1 MYPLIRPFLFAFPPE
16 VAHRIAL
23 QAMRA
28 WGRGAPLH
36 GGGETIRVMGLPFRN
51 RVGLAAGFD
60 KDAVAVRG
68 LAGLG
73 FGFIEVG
80 TVTPRPQPGNP
91 RPRLFRS
98 TPDRAVINRMG
109 FNSSGLDA
117 MRGRLARL
125 RERPLPAVLGVN
137 VGINRDTPI
146 ARAAD
151 DYRRGIAT
159 LYPYADYLAVNLS
172 SPNTPGLRSL
182 QTAGTAGLLMKLNR
196 ERKALAEATGRRVPL
211 VVKVSPDLDE
221 AGLRAV
227 AETLLQADMDGV
239 IATNTTIAR
248 PAGLPPSF
256 AGEAGGLSGAPLA
269 PLAIAAVA
277 TLRDCLGPAFPI
289 IGAGGICD
297 PGIGRAML
305 DAGADL
311 LQVYTGLIFEGPAL
325 IRALGQLAGGAANS
339 SPPHRSH
346 ESPAPEA
353 GGARPGRVRR

>member
-1 MYPLIRPFLFAFPPE
+1 MYPLLRPFLFAFPPE

-23 QAMRA
+23 QAIRA
-28 WGRGAPLH
+28 WGRGASLR
-36 GGGETIRVMGLPFRN
+36 GGGETIPVMGLPFRS
-51 RVGLAAGFD
+51 RIGLAAGFD

-98 TPDRAVINRMG
+98 TPGRAVINRMG

-117 MRGRLARL
+117 VRGRLARL

-146 ARAAD
+146 VRATD
-151 DYRRGIAT
+151 DYRRGIAA

-182 QTAGTAGLLMKLNR
+182 QTAGTATLLMELNR
-196 ERKALAEATGRRVPL
+196 EREALAEVTGRRVPL

-227 AETLLQADMDGV
+227 ADSLLQAGMDGV
-239 IATNTTIAR
+239 IATNTTLTR

-269 PLAIAAVA
+269 PLAIATVA
-277 TLRDCLGPAFPI
+277 TLRDALGPDFPI

-297 PGIGRAML
+297 SETARAML

-311 LQVYTGLIFEGPAL
+311 LQVYTGFIFEGPAL
-325 IRALGQLAGGAANS
+325 IRALGQLVGGAANS
-339 SPPHRSH
+339 SSQRGAG
-346 ESPAPEA
+346 ESPAPGAA
-353 GGARPGRVRR
+353 GVRPDRARR

>member
-1 MYPLIRPFLFAFPPE
+1 MYPLVRPLLFACPPE

-23 QAMRA
+23 QAIRA
-28 WGRGAPLH
+28 WGRVAPLR
-36 GGGETIRVMGLPFRN
+36 GGDETIRVMGLPFRN
-51 RVGLAAGFD
+51 RIGLAAGFD

-109 FNSSGLDA
+109 FNSGGLDA
-117 MRGRLARL
+117 VRGRLARL
-125 RERPLPAVLGVN
+125 RERPLPVVLGVN

-151 DYRRGIAT
+151 DYRRGIAA
-159 LYPYADYLAVNLS
+159 LCPYADYLAVNLS

-182 QTAGTAGLLMKLNR
+182 QTAGTAALLTELNR
-196 ERKALAEATGRRVPL
+196 EREAFAEATGRRVPL

-221 AGLRAV
+221 AGLRGVADAV
-227 AETLLQADMDGV
+227 LQTGMDGV
-239 IATNTTIAR
+239 IATNTTVTR
-248 PAGLPPSF
+248 PPGLPAPF
-256 AGEAGGLSGAPLA
+256 AREAGGLSGKPLA
-269 PLAIAAVA
+269 PLAATTVA
-277 TLRDCLGPAFPI
+277 ILRDSLGPGFPI
-289 IGAGGICD
+289 IGAGGVCG
-297 PGIGRAML
+297 PETARAML

-311 LQVYTGLIFEGPAL
+311 LQVYTGFVFEGPAL
-325 IRALGQLAGGAANS
+325 VRALRRLA
-339 SPPHRSH
+339 
-346 ESPAPEA
+346 
-353 GGARPGRVRR
+353 